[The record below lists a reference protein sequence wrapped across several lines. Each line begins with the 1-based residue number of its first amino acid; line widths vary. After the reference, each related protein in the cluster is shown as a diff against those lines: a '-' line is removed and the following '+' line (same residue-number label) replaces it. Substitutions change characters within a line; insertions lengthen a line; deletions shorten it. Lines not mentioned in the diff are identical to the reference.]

1 MSYRVEIIND
11 HEQLHPSASVD
22 TLGDTVHPSNMDVS
36 HVCLCVFVC
45 VCVLVLTAVY
55 SPVQQLSVWMC
66 VVVRVGT
73 DFHCTIF

>member
-1 MSYRVEIIND
+1 MI

-36 HVCLCVFVC
+36 HVCLCVC
-45 VCVLVLTAVY
+45 VFVLTAVH
-55 SPVQQLSVWMC
+55 SPVQQLSVWIC